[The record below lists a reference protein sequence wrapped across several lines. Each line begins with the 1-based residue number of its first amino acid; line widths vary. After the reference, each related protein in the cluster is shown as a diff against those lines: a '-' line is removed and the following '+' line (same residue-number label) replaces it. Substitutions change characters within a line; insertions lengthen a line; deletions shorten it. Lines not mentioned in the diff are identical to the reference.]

1 MVSRSEMALRPGARW
16 SLCPTGGMGR
26 PVSGASALLLRA
38 EAIRPYKT
46 TYVQGGHAMASLT
59 LAEAEQILAAA
70 KAKVMAMGVK
80 MSISVVDPRGDL
92 ITMCRTDG
100 ASWRT
105 PPISRA
111 KAVAAACFG
120 RASGELT
127 ENALSPVFRGLMAME
142 GGHMIPGQG
151 ALPVYRDGELLG
163 AVGGS
168 GGTAQ
173 QDEDA
178 ARAGIDAIGLSTTP

>member
-1 MVSRSEMALRPGARW
+1 
-16 SLCPTGGMGR
+16 
-26 PVSGASALLLRA
+26 
-38 EAIRPYKT
+38 
-46 TYVQGGHAMASLT
+46 MASLT

-70 KAKVMAMGVK
+70 KAKVLELGAR
-80 MSISVVDPRGDL
+80 MSVSVVDPRGDL
-92 ITMCRTDG
+92 IGMFRTDG

-120 RASGELT
+120 RPSADLT
-127 ENALSPVFRGLMAME
+127 ENAQAPVFRGLMAME

-151 ALPVYRDGELLG
+151 ALPAYRGSELVG

-173 QDEDA
+173 EDEDA
-178 ARAGIDAIGLSTTP
+178 ARAGIEAAGLSASA

>member
-1 MVSRSEMALRPGARW
+1 
-16 SLCPTGGMGR
+16 
-26 PVSGASALLLRA
+26 
-38 EAIRPYKT
+38 
-46 TYVQGGHAMASLT
+46 MASLT

-70 KAKVMAMGVK
+70 KAKVLEIGAR
-80 MSISVVDPRGDL
+80 MSVSVVDPRGDL
-92 ITMCRTDG
+92 ITMFRTDG

-120 RASGELT
+120 RPSGELT
-127 ENALSPVFRGLMAME
+127 ENAQAPVFRGLMAME

-151 ALPVYRDGELLG
+151 ALPAYRGSELVG

-173 QDEDA
+173 EDEDA
-178 ARAGIDAIGLSTTP
+178 ARAGIEAAGLSASA

>member
-1 MVSRSEMALRPGARW
+1 
-16 SLCPTGGMGR
+16 
-26 PVSGASALLLRA
+26 
-38 EAIRPYKT
+38 
-46 TYVQGGHAMASLT
+46 MASLT
-59 LAEAEQILAAA
+59 LAEAETILAAA
-70 KAKVMAMGVK
+70 KAKVLEMGAK

-92 ITMCRTDG
+92 LTMMRTDG

-111 KAVAAACFG
+111 KAVAAACFEQP
-120 RASGELT
+120 SGALT
-127 ENALSPVFRGLMAME
+127 ENAQAPVFRGLMAME

-151 ALPVYRDGELLG
+151 ALPAFRNGELVG

-178 ARAGIDAIGLSTTP
+178 ARAGIEAAGLSETR

>member
-1 MVSRSEMALRPGARW
+1 MTALN
-16 SLCPTGGMGR
+16 
-26 PVSGASALLLRA
+26 
-38 EAIRPYKT
+38 
-46 TYVQGGHAMASLT
+46 

-70 KAKVMAMGVK
+70 KAKVQSMGAK
-80 MSISVVDPRGDL
+80 MSVSVVDPRGDL
-92 ITMCRTDG
+92 IGMFRTDG

-111 KAVAAACFG
+111 KAVAASCFG
-120 RASGELT
+120 RPSGELT
-127 ENALSPVFRGLMAME
+127 ENALAPVFRGLMAME

-151 ALPVYRDGELLG
+151 ALPVYRDGELVG

-173 QDEDA
+173 EDEDA
-178 ARAGIDAIGLSTTP
+178 SMAGIQALGLSATP

>member
-1 MVSRSEMALRPGARW
+1 MP
-16 SLCPTGGMGR
+16 
-26 PVSGASALLLRA
+26 
-38 EAIRPYKT
+38 
-46 TYVQGGHAMASLT
+46 SLT
-59 LAEAEQILAAA
+59 LAEAEVILAAA
-70 KAKVMAMGVK
+70 KAKVLEMGAN

-92 ITMCRTDG
+92 ITMMRTDG

-105 PPISRA
+105 PAISRA
-111 KAVAAACFG
+111 KAVAASCFG

-127 ENALSPVFRGLMAME
+127 ENAMAPVFRGLMAME

-151 ALPVYRDGELLG
+151 ALPMFKDGVLVG

-173 QDEDA
+173 EDEDA
-178 ARAGIDAIGLSTTP
+178 SLAGIQAAGLSATA

>member
-1 MVSRSEMALRPGARW
+1 
-16 SLCPTGGMGR
+16 
-26 PVSGASALLLRA
+26 
-38 EAIRPYKT
+38 
-46 TYVQGGHAMASLT
+46 MASLN
-59 LAEAEQILAAA
+59 LAESEQILAAA
-70 KAKVMAMGVK
+70 KDKVREMGTK

-92 ITMCRTDG
+92 IAMVRTDG

-111 KAVAAACFG
+111 KAVASSCFG

-127 ENALSPVFRGLMAME
+127 ENALAPVFRGLMAME

-151 ALPVYRDGELLG
+151 ALPVYRNGELVG

-173 QDEDA
+173 EDEDSA
-178 ARAGIDAIGLSTTP
+178 LAGIEAAGLSATP

>member
-1 MVSRSEMALRPGARW
+1 MPRNT
-16 SLCPTGGMGR
+16 PT
-26 PVSGASALLLRA
+26 
-38 EAIRPYKT
+38 
-46 TYVQGGHAMASLT
+46 LT
-59 LAEAEQILAAA
+59 LAEAEAILAGA
-70 KAKVMAMGVK
+70 KAKVLEMGVN

-92 ITMCRTDG
+92 ITMMRTDG

-111 KAVAAACFG
+111 KAVASSCFG

-127 ENALSPVFRGLMAME
+127 ENALAPVFRGLMAME

-151 ALPVYRDGELLG
+151 ALPVFRDGVLVG

-173 QDEDA
+173 EDEDA
-178 ARAGIDAIGLSTTP
+178 SLAGIEGAGFSATP

>member
-1 MVSRSEMALRPGARW
+1 
-16 SLCPTGGMGR
+16 
-26 PVSGASALLLRA
+26 
-38 EAIRPYKT
+38 
-46 TYVQGGHAMASLT
+46 
-59 LAEAEQILAAA
+59 
-70 KAKVMAMGVK
+70 

-92 ITMCRTDG
+92 ITMMRTDG

-111 KAVAAACFG
+111 KAVASSCFG

-127 ENALSPVFRGLMAME
+127 ENALAPVFRGLMAME

-151 ALPVYRDGELLG
+151 ALPVFRDGVLVG

-173 QDEDA
+173 EDEDA
-178 ARAGIDAIGLSTTP
+178 SLAGIEGAGFSATP

>member
-1 MVSRSEMALRPGARW
+1 MP
-16 SLCPTGGMGR
+16 
-26 PVSGASALLLRA
+26 
-38 EAIRPYKT
+38 
-46 TYVQGGHAMASLT
+46 SLT
-59 LAEAEQILAAA
+59 LDEAEVILAGA
-70 KAKVMAMGVK
+70 KAKVLAMGAK
-80 MSISVVDPRGDL
+80 MSVSVVDPRGDL
-92 ITMCRTDG
+92 ITMMRTDG

-111 KAVAAACFG
+111 KAVAASCFG

-127 ENALSPVFRGLMAME
+127 ENALAPVFRGLMAME

-151 ALPVYRDGELLG
+151 ALPVFKDGVLVG

-173 QDEDA
+173 EDEDA
-178 ARAGIDAIGLSTTP
+178 ALAGIQAAGLSATA

>member
-1 MVSRSEMALRPGARW
+1 MAA
-16 SLCPTGGMGR
+16 
-26 PVSGASALLLRA
+26 
-38 EAIRPYKT
+38 
-46 TYVQGGHAMASLT
+46 LT

-70 KAKVMAMGVK
+70 KAKVQSMGAK
-80 MSISVVDPRGDL
+80 MSVSVVDPRGDL
-92 ITMCRTDG
+92 IGMFRTDG

-111 KAVAAACFG
+111 KAVAASCFG
-120 RASGELT
+120 RPSGELT
-127 ENALSPVFRGLMAME
+127 ENALAPVFRGLMAME

-151 ALPVYRDGELLG
+151 ALPVYRDGELIG

-173 QDEDA
+173 EDEDA
-178 ARAGIDAIGLSTTP
+178 SMAGIQAIGLSATP

>member
-1 MVSRSEMALRPGARW
+1 
-16 SLCPTGGMGR
+16 
-26 PVSGASALLLRA
+26 
-38 EAIRPYKT
+38 
-46 TYVQGGHAMASLT
+46 MASIT
-59 LAEAEQILAAA
+59 LAEAEVILAAA
-70 KAKVMAMGVK
+70 KAKVMEMGAK
-80 MSISVVDPRGDL
+80 MSVSVVDPRGDL
-92 ITMCRTDG
+92 LTMMRTDG

-111 KAVAAACFG
+111 KANASACFG

-127 ENALSPVFRGLMAME
+127 ENAQAPVFRGLMAME

-151 ALPVYRDGELLG
+151 ALPAFRGGELVG

-178 ARAGIDAIGLSTTP
+178 ARAGIVAAGLSATP

>member
-1 MVSRSEMALRPGARW
+1 MP
-16 SLCPTGGMGR
+16 
-26 PVSGASALLLRA
+26 
-38 EAIRPYKT
+38 
-46 TYVQGGHAMASLT
+46 SLT
-59 LAEAEQILAAA
+59 LAEAEVILAAA
-70 KAKVMAMGVK
+70 KAKVLELGAN

-92 ITMCRTDG
+92 ITMMRTDG

-105 PPISRA
+105 PAISRA
-111 KAVAAACFG
+111 KAVAASCFG

-127 ENALSPVFRGLMAME
+127 ENAMAPVFRGLMAME

-151 ALPVYRDGELLG
+151 ALPVFKNGELVG

-173 QDEDA
+173 EDEDA
-178 ARAGIDAIGLSTTP
+178 SLAGIQAAGLTATA

>member
-1 MVSRSEMALRPGARW
+1 MP
-16 SLCPTGGMGR
+16 
-26 PVSGASALLLRA
+26 
-38 EAIRPYKT
+38 
-46 TYVQGGHAMASLT
+46 SLT
-59 LAEAEQILAAA
+59 LAEAEVILAGA
-70 KAKVMAMGVK
+70 KAKVLEMGAN

-92 ITMCRTDG
+92 ITMMRTDG

-111 KAVAAACFG
+111 KAVAASCFG

-127 ENALSPVFRGLMAME
+127 ENALAPVFRGLMAME

-151 ALPVYRDGELLG
+151 ALPVFRDGVLVG

-173 QDEDA
+173 EDEDA
-178 ARAGIDAIGLSTTP
+178 ARAGIEAAGLSATA

>member
-1 MVSRSEMALRPGARW
+1 MP
-16 SLCPTGGMGR
+16 
-26 PVSGASALLLRA
+26 
-38 EAIRPYKT
+38 
-46 TYVQGGHAMASLT
+46 SLT
-59 LAEAEQILAAA
+59 LAEAEVILAAA
-70 KAKVMAMGVK
+70 KAKVLEMGAN

-92 ITMCRTDG
+92 ITMMRTDG

-105 PPISRA
+105 PAISRA
-111 KAVAAACFG
+111 KAVAASCFG

-127 ENALSPVFRGLMAME
+127 ENAMAPVFRGLMAME

-151 ALPVYRDGELLG
+151 ALPVIKDGVLVG

-173 QDEDA
+173 EDEDA
-178 ARAGIDAIGLSTTP
+178 SLAGIQAAGLSATA

>member
-1 MVSRSEMALRPGARW
+1 
-16 SLCPTGGMGR
+16 
-26 PVSGASALLLRA
+26 
-38 EAIRPYKT
+38 
-46 TYVQGGHAMASLT
+46 MASLT
-59 LAEAEQILAAA
+59 LAEAERILAAA
-70 KAKVMAMGVK
+70 KAKVLQMGAK
-80 MSISVVDPRGDL
+80 MSVSVVDPRGDL
-92 ITMCRTDG
+92 IAMFRTDG

-120 RASGELT
+120 RSSAELT
-127 ENALSPVFRGLMAME
+127 ENAQAPVFRGLMAME

-151 ALPVYRDGELLG
+151 ALPAYRGGELVG

-178 ARAGIDAIGLSTTP
+178 ARAGIEAARLSATP